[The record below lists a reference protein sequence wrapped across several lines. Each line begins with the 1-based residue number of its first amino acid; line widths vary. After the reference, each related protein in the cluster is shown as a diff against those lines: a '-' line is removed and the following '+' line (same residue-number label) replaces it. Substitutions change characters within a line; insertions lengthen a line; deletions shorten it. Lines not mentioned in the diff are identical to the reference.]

1 MKEDLTEGTK
11 LQKDR
16 YEIIR
21 LLGSSEYSKVYMAKD
36 HKMLKSRIIK
46 EIVFPDDAEEIKK
59 CREHF
64 EKESKQILPLKH
76 NTLPRY
82 FDFFE
87 ENESFFL
94 VREFVEGKTL
104 DQHLAKIASHVPEKQ
119 YQAWAAQICDI
130 FIYLHSQDPPLL
142 FGSLRPENL
151 IVTPMGK
158 IRVMDFGTD
167 RFYPHHLRKP
177 ILKKFSHEFLAP
189 ELLGGEEVSI
199 KSDIFNLGALLYFL
213 LTGVRPVS
221 GALNFQVRAGEKPDS
236 FKPFEDPIKKGLSQ
250 DKDSRYSAVID
261 FKRGL
266 LGEEAA
272 LGGPRIEIDTP
283 QLNYVDTP
291 EGRMVQGSF
300 NIKNTGGGVLAGRI
314 IADVSWVRVFPEYF
328 NQNNQSVEF
337 NVHTNDLP
345 QGATHT
351 AIISITTPT
360 EMKKVPIEIALHAET
375 TKSISDIGVILLLL
389 FVPII
394 NGPLMLLYRN
404 HVSMTFQN
412 SIRGQFNNVPL
423 EAIEALKISAF
434 TFPQNMMNSLY
445 LMNSLF
451 LIYAVLCPVYMSL
464 IFYSLLPQQ
473 QKRYGF
479 FAAFLTF
486 LPIAFLLIG
495 TKVPLLMPNP
505 LMLQNE
511 AIAGYLSL
519 NQIFLQFIALNALA
533 GLNFSLYFID
543 GTRQFVMKN
552 NSIPFVLIMIITL
565 LLALFLLLIEMKSKN
580 TSDQGIVFFLFLVI
594 SILLPRKPKPEE
606 KEQADAA
613 LG

>member
-16 YEIIR
+16 YEVIR

-46 EIVFPDDAEEIKK
+46 EVIFPDEEAEILK

-87 ENESFFL
+87 ENGSFFL

-119 YQAWAAQICDI
+119 FQAWAAQICDI

-167 RFYPHHLRKP
+167 RFYPLHLRKP
-177 ILKKFSHEFLAP
+177 IMKKFSHEFLAP
-189 ELLGGEEVSI
+189 ELLAGEEVTI
-199 KSDIFNLGALLYFL
+199 RSDVFNLGSLLYFL
-213 LTGVRPVS
+213 LTGVRPSS
-221 GALNFQVRAGEKPDS
+221 GSLNFQVRSGEKPEE
-236 FKPFEDPIKKGLSQ
+236 FKSFEDPLKKSLSQ
-250 DKDSRYSAVID
+250 DQGARYSSVID
-261 FKRGL
+261 FKRDL

-291 EGRMVQGSF
+291 EGRMVQGCF
-300 NIKNTGGGVLAGRI
+300 NIKNVGGGVLAGRI
-314 IADVSWVRVFPEYF
+314 TADVGWVRVFPEYF

-345 QGATHT
+345 EGVTHT
-351 AIISITTPT
+351 AVISITTPT

-375 TKSISDIGVILLLL
+375 TKSMSDAGVILLLL
-389 FVPII
+389 FAPLI

-404 HVSMTFQN
+404 SVSTAFQHF
-412 SIRGQFNNVPL
+412 IQGQFNNVP
-423 EAIEALKISAF
+423 IETIDAMKISAL
-434 TFPQNMMNSLY
+434 TFPQNMLNSLY
-445 LMNSLF
+445 LLNSLF
-451 LIYAVLCPVYMSL
+451 LIYAVLCPVYMSM

-473 QKRYGF
+473 QKKYGF
-479 FAAFLTF
+479 FATSLNF
-486 LPIAFLLIG
+486 LPIIFMLIG
-495 TKVPLLMPNP
+495 THLEALMPNP
-505 LMLQNE
+505 AILSNA
-511 AIAGYLSL
+511 AIADLLSL
-519 NQIFLQFIALNALA
+519 NGIFVQFLVLNGLA
-533 GLNFSLYFID
+533 GLNFGLYFVE
-543 GTRQFVMKN
+543 GSRKFVLKN

-565 LLALFLLLIEMKSKN
+565 LMALFLLMMEMKSKN
-580 TSDQGIVFFLFLVI
+580 TTDHGIVLVLFLAL
-594 SILLPRKPKPEE
+594 SIMLPRKPKVEE
-606 KEQADAA
+606 KEQAEAA
-613 LG
+613 

>member
-46 EIVFPDDAEEIKK
+46 EIVFPDDAAEVRK
-59 CREHF
+59 CKEHF
-64 EKESKQILPLKH
+64 EKESKQILTLKQ

-104 DQHLAKIASHVPEKQ
+104 DQHLAKMASHVPEKQ
-119 YQAWAAQICDI
+119 FQAWAAQVCDI
-130 FIYLHSQDPPLL
+130 FIYLHSQDPELL

-167 RFYPHHLRKP
+167 RFYPYHLRKP

-189 ELLGGEEVSI
+189 EVLEGGEITV
-199 KSDIFNLGALLYFL
+199 KSDIFNLGALLYYL

-221 GALNFQVRAGEKPDS
+221 GALNFQVRSGEKPES
-236 FKPFEDPIKKGLSQ
+236 FKPFEDPLKKSLSQ
-250 DKDSRYSAVID
+250 DKASRYSAVND
-261 FKRGL
+261 FKRAL
-266 LGEEAA
+266 LGEEAS

-300 NIKNTGGGVLAGRI
+300 NIKNIGGGVLAGRI

-345 QGATHT
+345 EGVTHT

-360 EMKKVPIEIALHAET
+360 EMKKVPIEIALHADT
-375 TKSISDIGVILLLL
+375 TKSMSDIGVILLLL
-389 FVPII
+389 FAPLI
-394 NGPLMLLYRN
+394 NGPAMLLYRN
-404 HVSMTFQN
+404 YISAGFEHH
-412 SIRGQFNNVPL
+412 IRGQFNSIPL
-423 EAIEALKISAF
+423 ETIDVMKISAM
-434 TFPQNMMNSLY
+434 TFPQNMMNGLY
-445 LMNSLF
+445 LMNCLF
-451 LIYAVLCPVYMSL
+451 LIYAVLCPIYISM
-464 IFYSLLPQQ
+464 FFFNLLPQQ
-473 QKRYGF
+473 QKKYGYLS
-479 FAAFLTF
+479 AMLTF
-486 LPIAFLLIG
+486 LPIIFLLIG
-495 TKVPLLMPNP
+495 TYLSVLMPNP
-505 LMLQNE
+505 LLLKNK
-511 AIAGYLSL
+511 AIAEYLSL
-519 NQIFLQFIALNALA
+519 NKVFVQFIALNLLA

-543 GTRQFVMKN
+543 SSRKFVLKN
-552 NSIPFVLIMIITL
+552 NSIPFVLIMILTFL
-565 LLALFLLLIEMKSKN
+565 LALSLLLIELRSKNATDQVLVLALFL
-580 TSDQGIVFFLFLVI
+580 VVAV
-594 SILLPRKPKPEE
+594 LLPRKPKAEE
-606 KEQADAA
+606 KEQVMAE
-613 LG
+613 